1 MAEPAAAETCICD
14 YLGQRDGSSSR
25 KEILAGLRDSP
36 RRIPSRFFYD
46 RRGSELFEEIT
57 GLPEYYL
64 TGAEKSIL
72 KANADRLLG
81 SPEGLDIVELG
92 SGDCSKVSLLLD
104 AVPEDCLESVCYLPV
119 DVSRSALA
127 RSARNLT
134 ESYPGL
140 RVVCLRD
147 DFCRCMS
154 RFPDYGRKLIL
165 FLGSTIGNLEESAA
179 AGLLSALSASM
190 GPDDRLI
197 LGLDMLKD
205 RKVLERAYNDSRG
218 ITAEFNRNIL
228 RVANRLADTDFH
240 PDNFVHRAF
249 LNGAESRM
257 EMHLEASIGQA
268 VSSPWLDE
276 PLQLRKGE
284 RIHTE
289 TSRKYTAGD
298 IESLAH
304 NAGFAVRD
312 VLTDGRQRFSL
323 VEMEPVRAGG

>member
-1 MAEPAAAETCICD
+1 MAEPAASETCICD

-72 KANADRLLG
+72 KANAGRLLG

-104 AVPEDCLESVCYLPV
+104 AVPKNCLGSVCYMPV

-127 RSARNLT
+127 RSAQNLT

-140 RVVCLRD
+140 RVVCLLD
-147 DFCRCMS
+147 DFCRCLS
-154 RFPDYGRKLIL
+154 RLPQGGRKLIL
-165 FLGSTIGNLEESAA
+165 FLGSTIGNLEEDEAD
-179 AGLLSALSASM
+179 GLLSAVAEAM

-205 RKVLERAYNDSRG
+205 REVLERAYNDSRG

-228 RVANRLADTDFH
+228 RVANDMACTDFE
-240 PDNFVHRAF
+240 PGEYAHRAF
-249 LNGAESRM
+249 FNEDESRI
-257 EMHLEASIGQA
+257 EMHLEASIDQT
-268 VSSPWLDE
+268 VSSPWLDG
-276 PLQLRKGE
+276 PLRICRGE

-289 TSRKYTAGD
+289 NSRKYSPDD
-298 IESLAH
+298 IERMADS
-304 NAGFAVRD
+304 AGLAVRD
-312 VLTDGRQRFSL
+312 VLTDDRDWFSL
-323 VEMEPVRAGG
+323 AEMESVRAGA